1 MDLSDLL
8 VSYKQVEVPS
18 YYEPTPIQSE
28 SLIPE
33 PLISRVQDVVKPESN
48 KFVGWSYD
56 NIAQPT
62 QVHSSENSNND
73 IVQFFIDKGLTK
85 TQAKGIYGNLM
96 QESNGKLDVLSRDGH
111 NSYGL
116 AQWTGPRKV
125 RLFNLYGSKPSK
137 QQQLEFIWTELNST
151 HKNALKALQNSQ
163 TIEEATKAFM
173 NKFEKPATWAANF
186 KARLKYAN
194 SIS

>member
-33 PLISRVQDVVKPESN
+33 PLISRVWDVVKPESN
-48 KFVGWSYD
+48 KFIGWSYD
-56 NIAQPT
+56 NIVQPT
-62 QVHSSENSNND
+62 QIHSSENSNND

-96 QESNGKLDVLSRDGH
+96 QESNGKLNILSRDGY

-125 RLFNLYGSKPSK
+125 RLFSLYGSKPTK

-163 TIEEATKAFM
+163 TVEEATKAFM
-173 NKFEKPATWAANF
+173 DKFEKPAAHAANF

-194 SIS
+194 SIN

>member
-33 PLISRVQDVVKPESN
+33 PLISRVQDIVKPESN
-48 KFVGWSYD
+48 KFVGWNYD
-56 NIAQPT
+56 NIVSPT
-62 QVHSSENSNND
+62 QVHSSENSDND
-73 IVQFFIDKGLTK
+73 IVQFFINKGLTK

-96 QESNGKLDVLSRDGH
+96 QESNGKINILSKDGY

-116 AQWTGPRKV
+116 AQWTGPRKI
-125 RLFNLYGSKPSK
+125 RLFSLYGSNPNK

-151 HKNALKALQNSQ
+151 HKDALKALQNSQ
-163 TIEEATKAFM
+163 TVEEATKAFM
-173 NKFEKPATWAANF
+173 DKFEKPATHAANF
-186 KARLKYAN
+186 KARLRYAN

>member
-125 RLFNLYGSKPSK
+125 RLFNLYSSKPSK

-163 TIEEATKAFM
+163 TVEEATKAFM
-173 NKFEKPATWAANF
+173 DKFEKPATWAANF

-194 SIS
+194 LIS

>member
-33 PLISRVQDVVKPESN
+33 PLLNRVQDVVKPESN
-48 KFVGWSYD
+48 KFIGWNYD
-56 NIAQPT
+56 NMTQPT
-62 QVHSSENSNND
+62 QIHPSESSNND
-73 IVQFFIDKGLTK
+73 VVQFFIDKGLTK
-85 TQAKGIYGNLM
+85 AQAKGIYGNLM
-96 QESNGKLDVLSRDGH
+96 QESNGKLDILSRDGH

-125 RLFNLYGSKPSK
+125 RLFSLYGNKPNK

-163 TIEEATKAFM
+163 TVEEATKAFM
-173 NKFEKPATWAANF
+173 DKFEKPATWAANF

>member
-33 PLISRVQDVVKPESN
+33 PLISRVQDVIKPESN
-48 KFVGWSYD
+48 KFIGWSYD
-56 NIAQPT
+56 NITQPT

-73 IVQFFIDKGLTK
+73 IVQFFINKGLTK

-96 QESNGKLDVLSRDGH
+96 QESNGKLNILSKDGY

-125 RLFNLYGSKPSK
+125 RLFSLYGNKPSK
-137 QQQLEFIWTELNST
+137 QQQLEFIWIELNST

-163 TIEEATKAFM
+163 TVEEATKAFM
-173 NKFEKPATWAANF
+173 DKFEKPAAYAANF

>member
-18 YYEPTPIQSE
+18 YYEPTPTYTE

-33 PLISRVQDVVKPESN
+33 PLISRVQDVVKPETN
-48 KFVGWSYD
+48 KFIGWSYD
-56 NIAQPT
+56 SIAQPT
-62 QVHSSENSNND
+62 QEHSSESSSND
-73 IVQFFIDKGLTK
+73 IVQFFINKGLTK
-85 TQAKGIYGNLM
+85 AQAKGIYGNLM
-96 QESNGKLDVLSRDGH
+96 QESNGKLDILSRDGH

-116 AQWTGPRKV
+116 AQWTGPRKA
-125 RLFNLYGSKPSK
+125 RLLSLYGNRPNK

-163 TIEEATKAFM
+163 TVEEATKVFM
-173 NKFEKPATWAANF
+173 DKFEKPAAYAANF
-186 KARLKYAN
+186 KARLRYAN

>member
-48 KFVGWSYD
+48 KFIGWSYD
-56 NIAQPT
+56 NVTQPT
-62 QVHSSENSNND
+62 QIHSSENSNND

-85 TQAKGIYGNLM
+85 AQAKGIYGNLM
-96 QESNGKLDVLSRDGH
+96 QESNGKLNISSKDGY

-125 RLFNLYGSKPSK
+125 RLFSLYGSKPNK

-163 TIEEATKAFM
+163 TVEEATKAFM
-173 NKFEKPATWAANF
+173 DKFEKPATYAANF

>member
-8 VSYKQVEVPS
+8 VSYNQVTVPS
-18 YYEPTPIQSE
+18 YYKDTIEPTVLTPINFNSNEITRVKHLPKFKGFVNNPVEEQLSNDYSSNE
-28 SLIPE
+28 
-33 PLISRVQDVVKPESN
+33 RVQ
-48 KFVGWSYD
+48 Y
-56 NIAQPT
+56 
-62 QVHSSENSNND
+62 
-73 IVQFFIDKGLTK
+73 FIEKGLTK
-85 TQAKGIYGNLM
+85 AQAKGIYGNLM
-96 QESNGKLDVLSRDGH
+96 QESNGKLNILSKDGY

-125 RLFNLYGSKPSK
+125 RLFSLYGSKPSK

-163 TIEEATKAFM
+163 TVEEATKAFM
-173 NKFEKPATWAANF
+173 DKFEKPAAHAANF

>member
-56 NIAQPT
+56 NIASPT

-73 IVQFFIDKGLTK
+73 IVQFFINKGLTK

-96 QESNGKLDVLSRDGH
+96 QESNGKLNILSKDGY

-125 RLFNLYGSKPSK
+125 RLFSLYGSNPNK

-163 TIEEATKAFM
+163 TVEEATKAFM
-173 NKFEKPATWAANF
+173 DKFEKPATHAANF
-186 KARLKYAN
+186 KARLRYAN

>member
-48 KFVGWSYD
+48 KFVGWRYD

-73 IVQFFIDKGLTK
+73 IVQFLLIKD
-85 TQAKGIYGNLM
+85 
-96 QESNGKLDVLSRDGH
+96 
-111 NSYGL
+111 
-116 AQWTGPRKV
+116 
-125 RLFNLYGSKPSK
+125 
-137 QQQLEFIWTELNST
+137 
-151 HKNALKALQNSQ
+151 
-163 TIEEATKAFM
+163 
-173 NKFEKPATWAANF
+173 
-186 KARLKYAN
+186 
-194 SIS
+194 

>member
-48 KFVGWSYD
+48 KFIGWSYD
-56 NIAQPT
+56 NIVQPT
-62 QVHSSENSNND
+62 QVRSSENSNND

-96 QESNGKLDVLSRDGH
+96 QESNGKLNILSRDGY

-125 RLFNLYGSKPSK
+125 RLFSLYGSKPTK
-137 QQQLEFIWTELNST
+137 QQQLEFIWIELNST

-163 TIEEATKAFM
+163 TVEEATKAFM
-173 NKFEKPATWAANF
+173 DKFEKPAAYAANF
-186 KARLKYAN
+186 KTRLKYAN

>member
-96 QESNGKLDVLSRDGH
+96 QESNGKLNILSRDGY

-125 RLFNLYGSKPSK
+125 RLFSLYGSKPTK

-151 HKNALKALQNSQ
+151 HKNALKALQIHRQQKKLLKLLWISLKSLQLMLLISKLDLNMQ
-163 TIEEATKAFM
+163 TQ
-173 NKFEKPATWAANF
+173 
-186 KARLKYAN
+186 
-194 SIS
+194 

>member
-18 YYEPTPIQSE
+18 YYESTPIQTE

-33 PLISRVQDVVKPESN
+33 PLISRVQDVVKPETN
-48 KFVGWSYD
+48 KFVGWKYD
-56 NIAQPT
+56 NMVQPT
-62 QVHSSENSNND
+62 QIHSSENSNND
-73 IVQFFIDKGLTK
+73 VVQFFIGKGLTK
-85 TQAKGIYGNLM
+85 AQAQGIYGNLM
-96 QESNGKLDVLSRDGH
+96 QESNGKLDILSRDGH

-116 AQWTGPRKV
+116 AQWTGPRKA
-125 RLFNLYGSKPSK
+125 RLFSLYGNKPNK

-151 HKNALKALQNSQ
+151 HKNALRALQNSQ
-163 TIEEATKAFM
+163 TVEEATKAFM
-173 NKFEKPATWAANF
+173 DKFEKPAAYAANF

-194 SIS
+194 SVS

>member
-33 PLISRVQDVVKPESN
+33 YLINRVQDVVKPESN

-96 QESNGKLDVLSRDGH
+96 QESNGKLNILSKDGY

-116 AQWTGPRKV
+116 AQWTGPRKA
-125 RLFNLYGSKPSK
+125 RLFSLYGSKPSK

-163 TIEEATKAFM
+163 TVEEATKAFM
-173 NKFEKPATWAANF
+173 DKFEKPAAYAANF

>member
-8 VSYKQVEVPS
+8 VSYKQVEIPS

-33 PLISRVQDVVKPESN
+33 PLISRVQNVVKPESN
-48 KFVGWSYD
+48 KFVGCSYD
-56 NIAQPT
+56 NITSPT

-73 IVQFFIDKGLTK
+73 IVQFFINKGLTK

-96 QESNGKLDVLSRDGH
+96 QESNGKLNILSKDRY

-125 RLFNLYGSKPSK
+125 RLFSLYGNNPNK
-137 QQQLEFIWTELNST
+137 QQQLEFIWIELNST
-151 HKNALKALQNSQ
+151 HKDALKALQNSQ
-163 TIEEATKAFM
+163 TVEEATKAFM
-173 NKFEKPATWAANF
+173 DKFEKPAAHAANF

>member
-56 NIAQPT
+56 NIASPT

-73 IVQFFIDKGLTK
+73 IVQFFINKGLTK

-96 QESNGKLDVLSRDGH
+96 QESNGKLDILSKDGY

-116 AQWTGPRKV
+116 AQWTGPRKA
-125 RLFNLYGSKPSK
+125 RLFSLYGSKPNK

-151 HKNALKALQNSQ
+151 HKDALKALQNSQ
-163 TIEEATKAFM
+163 TVEEATKAFM
-173 NKFEKPATWAANF
+173 DKFEKPATYAANF
-186 KARLKYAN
+186 KARLRYAN

>member
-56 NIAQPT
+56 NMTQPT
-62 QVHSSENSNND
+62 QIHSSESSNDD

-85 TQAKGIYGNLM
+85 VQAKGIYGNLM
-96 QESNGKLDVLSRDGH
+96 QESNGKLDILSRDGY

-116 AQWTGPRKV
+116 AQWTGPRKA
-125 RLFNLYGSKPSK
+125 RLFSLYGSKPNK

-163 TIEEATKAFM
+163 TVEEATKAFM
-173 NKFEKPATWAANF
+173 DKFEKPATYAANF

>member
-56 NIAQPT
+56 NIASPT

-73 IVQFFIDKGLTK
+73 IVQFFINKGLTK

-96 QESNGKLDVLSRDGH
+96 QESNGKLNILSKDGY

-125 RLFNLYGSKPSK
+125 RLFNLYGSNPNK

-163 TIEEATKAFM
+163 TVEEATKVFM
-173 NKFEKPATWAANF
+173 DKFEKPATHAANF
-186 KARLKYAN
+186 KARLRYAN